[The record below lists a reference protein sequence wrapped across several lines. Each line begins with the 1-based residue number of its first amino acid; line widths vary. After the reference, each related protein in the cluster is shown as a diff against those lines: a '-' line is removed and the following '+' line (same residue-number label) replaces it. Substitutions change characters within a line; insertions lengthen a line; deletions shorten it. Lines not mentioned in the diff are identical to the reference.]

1 MTHLCKF
8 GFIAGGLAL
17 AGLLSS
23 CTTAE
28 QPDVATSSRSQGF
41 GSLSEAREAVAAV
54 VGCDT
59 EPTTKPIV
67 NPDLAGFTAEYSVC
81 GNRVQVEWFS
91 SPDARLDAASVYSD
105 ASQPLAFVEGE
116 NWIVADMSFALEEEW
131 SGKDLKKVAQE
142 LGGTYTDLNGFGPN

>member
-8 GFIAGGLAL
+8 GFIAGSLAL
-17 AGLLSS
+17 TGMLCS
-23 CTTAE
+23 CTTAV
-28 QPDVATSSRSQGF
+28 QPDVEPSSRSQAF
-41 GSLSEAREAVAAV
+41 ASLAETREAVAAV

-59 EPTTKPIV
+59 QPTTNPIV

-91 SPDARLDAASVYSD
+91 SADARLDAASVYSD
-105 ASQPLAFVEGE
+105 TSQPLAFVEGE

-131 SGKDLKKVAQE
+131 SGKDLKKVAEE
-142 LGGTYTDLNGFGPN
+142 LGGTYSDLNGFGQN